1 MTTYSFKR
9 SGYSFNLDGASIYLT
24 MAAIFCAQAGGQS
37 LPVSTQ
43 MSIMGTFMLT
53 SKGLA
58 AVPRAALV
66 VLAGVAAQYNLSSEA
81 VLMIMGV
88 DAVLDMGRTS
98 VNLLGNCLACCV
110 MARIEG
116 SFRGEQWRNEEEE
129 RRYKKWISEQ
139 SNTELSLKKDD
150 EESQINAVTAHFS

>member
-1 MTTYSFKR
+1 
-9 SGYSFNLDGASIYLT
+9 
-24 MAAIFCAQAGGQS
+24 
-37 LPVSTQ
+37 

-66 VLAGVAAQYNLSSEA
+66 VLAGAAAQYGLSSEA
-81 VLMIMGV
+81 VLMVMGV
-88 DAVLDMGRTS
+88 DAILDMGRTS
-98 VNLLGNCLACCV
+98 INLLGNCLACCV

-116 SFRGEQWRNEEEE
+116 TFRGEEWRDEEEE

-139 SNTELSLKKDD
+139 SDSDLALKKDD
-150 EESQINAVTAHFS
+150 EEHQISTR